1 MIEGVKN
8 AIELSQREI
17 LINDAGGKNY
27 NGISKKG
34 NFDV

>member
-8 AIELSQREI
+8 AIELPQKEI
-17 LINDAGGKNY
+17 LINDTGGENY